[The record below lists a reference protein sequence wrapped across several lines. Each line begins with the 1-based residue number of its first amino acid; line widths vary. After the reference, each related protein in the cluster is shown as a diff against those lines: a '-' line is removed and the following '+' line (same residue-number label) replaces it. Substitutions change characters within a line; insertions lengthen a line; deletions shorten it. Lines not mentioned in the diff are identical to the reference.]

1 MRYAILIFL
10 LALTPSLRAG
20 VIYVNANVQ
29 GGNSDGT
36 SWANAYPELNVAI
49 SAAQYGDT
57 IWVAQ
62 GVYLPTLGT
71 NRNFSFILKNGV
83 RMFGGFGGTE
93 SNLSERDLELNETV
107 LSGDIGIPGD
117 STDNS
122 YTVVLCTAADSTTVL
137 DGFVI
142 TGGNAD
148 NPSGQTTSSG
158 RSGGGMYLTGINPSE
173 DTRLQILNCTFFAN
187 HAAFFGGGLYIRTNS
202 NGGAT
207 PRLENCIF
215 R

>member
-93 SNLSERDLELNETV
+93 SDRKS
-107 LSGDIGIPGD
+107 
-117 STDNS
+117 
-122 YTVVLCTAADSTTVL
+122 VV
-137 DGFVI
+137 
-142 TGGNAD
+142 
-148 NPSGQTTSSG
+148 
-158 RSGGGMYLTGINPSE
+158 
-173 DTRLQILNCTFFAN
+173 
-187 HAAFFGGGLYIRTNS
+187 
-202 NGGAT
+202 
-207 PRLENCIF
+207 
-215 R
+215 